1 MAIDDRKIRILEAI
15 INDYINTGE
24 PVGSRTI
31 AKRYDLGVGSATI
44 RNEMSD
50 LEDMGYLEQP
60 HTSAG
65 RVPSSKGYRLYEMS
79 DLEDMGYLE
88 QPHTSAGRVPSSKG
102 YRLYVDNLMQR
113 SKLSI
118 DEELRIKKYLI
129 DCAMLEVDK
138 IVKQASTL
146 LSELTNLTC
155 VVQTPSVRQS
165 YIKSVQ
171 LLMVDEFNL
180 VSVIV
185 TDSGVIKNHRI
196 KVAKVPSVEEL
207 QTINKVINSRLQNLT
222 IDEINLEVINNL
234 KRDFVGYDDL
244 FNAIVTALYDS
255 LKEENSSE
263 IFMEGT
269 TNIFNYQEYNDIE
282 SAKEILNLLY
292 NKDYVIE
299 LIEPKGDITIAKEI
313 LNLLYNKDYVI
324 ELIEPK
330 GDITIK
336 IGDENYIPG
345 AKNCSVIS
353 AEYSLGD
360 RPIGTIG
367 LIGPQR
373 INYSRVISIMAQV
386 MKELNDMLKGQ
397 GLD

>member
-1 MAIDDRKIRILEAI
+1 MAIDERKIKILEAI

-31 AKRYDLGVGSATI
+31 AKKYDLGVGSATI

-50 LEDMGYLEQP
+50 LEDMGLLEQP

-65 RVPSSKGYRLYEMS
+65 RI
-79 DLEDMGYLE
+79 
-88 QPHTSAGRVPSSKG
+88 PSSKG
-102 YRLYVDNLMQR
+102 YRLYVDNLME
-113 SKLSI
+113 KTKVTFE
-118 DEELRIKKYLI
+118 EELQIKKYII

-138 IVKQASTL
+138 IVKQASSL

-155 VVQTPSVRQS
+155 IVQTPSVKKS

-171 LLMVDEFNL
+171 LVPIDDHNL

-196 KVAKVPSVEEL
+196 KVEKIPAIEEWN
-207 QTINKVINSRLQNLT
+207 TINTVINKRLVNLT
-222 IDEINLEVINNL
+222 IEEINLEVINNL
-234 KRDFVGYDDL
+234 KDDLKGFDDL
-244 FNAIVTALYDS
+244 FNAIVPVLYDT
-255 LKEENSSE
+255 LKEETSSE

-269 TNIFNYQEYNDIE
+269 TNILNYPEYNDIDK
-282 SAKEILNLLY
+282 AKEILNLLY
-292 NKDYVIE
+292 NKDYVVE
-299 LIEPKGDITIAKEI
+299 LIEPH
-313 LNLLYNKDYVI
+313 
-324 ELIEPK
+324 

-336 IGDENYIPG
+336 IGDENYIPE
-345 AKNCSVIS
+345 AKDCSVIS

-367 LIGPQR
+367 LIGPRR

-386 MKELNDMLKGQ
+386 MKELNETLRGQ
-397 GLD
+397 GLE

>member
-44 RNEMSD
+44 RN
-50 LEDMGYLEQP
+50 
-60 HTSAG
+60 
-65 RVPSSKGYRLYEMS
+65 EMS

-255 LKEENSSE
+255 LKEESSSE

-299 LIEPKGDITIAKEI
+299 LLEHSYLFLP
-313 LNLLYNKDYVI
+313 L
-324 ELIEPK
+324 
-330 GDITIK
+330 
-336 IGDENYIPG
+336 
-345 AKNCSVIS
+345 
-353 AEYSLGD
+353 
-360 RPIGTIG
+360 
-367 LIGPQR
+367 
-373 INYSRVISIMAQV
+373 
-386 MKELNDMLKGQ
+386 
-397 GLD
+397 